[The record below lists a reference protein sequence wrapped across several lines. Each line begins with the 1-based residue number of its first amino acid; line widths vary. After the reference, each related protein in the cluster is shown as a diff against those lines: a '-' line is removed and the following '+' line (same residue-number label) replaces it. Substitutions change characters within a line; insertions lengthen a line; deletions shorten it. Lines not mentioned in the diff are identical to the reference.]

1 MKSKHFQRTI
11 FIVAA
16 LALSALART
25 SQGQITG
32 ILSSDVEG
40 FFGTQS
46 DAHQASEAPLTP
58 PWAASGVG
66 PYPITGPANVP
77 SLYAG
82 FPNPVFPVVQNIS
95 YAAPA
100 GHANAFAPD
109 IQGTR
114 ADYFIKGGFGGT
126 ALFTRDAYV
135 SLGAL
140 SSAGG
145 MHLAQPN
152 TATGYAYEQTN
163 FAMDYLVGAGGIA
176 GGAVAGLRPFL
187 VTGHVT
193 AGGYAQF
200 GAEINYWWIPAT
212 YNTGAIT
219 ITGVPVNLGALQYH
233 YLVAGS
239 PGPFAAIVTQTSAP
253 LLGAVGTGILEITG
267 DVFVAGDPFDIAV
280 IDAPEPSSAILLVI
294 GLVTLGWFAFR
305 RRRVLAA
312 CCLAR
317 GRGCPS

>member
-16 LALSALART
+16 LALSAVART
-25 SQGQITG
+25 SQGQIAG

-46 DAHQASEAPLTP
+46 DGHQASEAPLTP
-58 PWAASGVG
+58 PWAASGAG
-66 PYPITGPANVP
+66 PYPLTGPANVP
-77 SLYAG
+77 PLYGG
-82 FPNPVFPVVQNIS
+82 FPNAVFPVVQNIPYS
-95 YAAPA
+95 A
-100 GHANAFAPD
+100 GHANVFAPD
-109 IQGTR
+109 IQGTT
-114 ADYFIKGGFGGT
+114 ADYYIKGGFGGT

-140 SSAGG
+140 GTAGG

-200 GAEINYWWIPAT
+200 GAEINYWWMPAT
-212 YNTGAIT
+212 INTGTGVVT
-219 ITGVPVNLGALQYH
+219 ITGPTVNLGSLQYN
-233 YLVAGS
+233 YLNNIS

-253 LLGAVGTGILEITG
+253 LLGAAGTGVLEITG

-280 IDAPEPSSAILLVI
+280 IDAPEPSTFVLGALGVL
-294 GLVTLGWFAFR
+294 GLGFAAWRKKYR
-305 RRRVLAA
+305 RA
-312 CCLAR
+312 
-317 GRGCPS
+317 

>member
-11 FIVAA
+11 FIAA
-16 LALSALART
+16 VLALSALART

-46 DAHQASEAPLTP
+46 DAYQASEAPITP
-58 PWAASGVG
+58 TWAASGVG
-66 PYPITGPANVP
+66 PYPITGPATVP
-77 SLYAG
+77 SLYGG

-114 ADYFIKGGFGGT
+114 ADYYIKGGFGGT

-140 SSAGG
+140 GTAGG
-145 MHLAQPN
+145 MHLAQPS

-193 AGGYAQF
+193 PGGYAQF

-219 ITGVPVNLGALQYH
+219 ITGVPVNLGALQYN

-239 PGPFAAIVTQTSAP
+239 PGPFGAVVNQTSAP

-280 IDAPEPSSAILLVI
+280 VDAPEPSTFVLGIAGFA
-294 GLVTLGWFAFR
+294 GLCSVALR
-305 RRRVLAA
+305 RKYRRA
-312 CCLAR
+312 
-317 GRGCPS
+317 

>member
-1 MKSKHFQRTI
+1 MRTNHFRSMAI
-11 FIVAA
+11 LAAA
-16 LALSALART
+16 LAATVLAPS

-46 DAHQASEAPLTP
+46 DAYQASEAPITP
-58 PWAASGVG
+58 TWAASGVG

-77 SLYAG
+77 SLYGG

-114 ADYFIKGGFGGT
+114 ADYYIKGGFGGT

-140 SSAGG
+140 GTAGG

-212 YNTGAIT
+212 YNTGAIV
-219 ITGVPVNLGALQYH
+219 ITGTPVNLGALQYN
-233 YLVAGS
+233 YLNNSS
-239 PGPFAAIVTQTSAP
+239 PGPFGAIVTQTSAP

-267 DVFVAGDPFDIAV
+267 DAFVAGDPFDIAV
-280 IDAPEPSSAILLVI
+280 VDAPEPSTFVLGIA
-294 GLVTLGWFAFR
+294 GLAALGFAALRKKFR
-305 RRRVLAA
+305 RA
-312 CCLAR
+312 
-317 GRGCPS
+317 